1 MLIGLVFTLGC
12 IIGAAESK
20 CKDIVKKLSNQCGAK
35 RNGGVCCDYKNRTV
49 FNDEVPSSNV
59 QLQSSK
65 AKFNLI
71 TNLNLCYTDKL
82 GVE

>member
-1 MLIGLVFTLGC
+1 MFIVLVFTLGC
-12 IIGAAESK
+12 IIGNAESQ
-20 CKDIVKKLSNQCGAK
+20 CKDIVRSLSNHCGEK
-35 RNGGVCCDYKNRTV
+35 GDGGVCCDYKNRTV